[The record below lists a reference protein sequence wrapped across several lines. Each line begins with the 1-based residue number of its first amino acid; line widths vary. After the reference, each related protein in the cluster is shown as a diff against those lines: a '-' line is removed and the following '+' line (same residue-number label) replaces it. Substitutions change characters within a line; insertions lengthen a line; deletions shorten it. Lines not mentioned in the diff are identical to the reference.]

1 MTTEVD
7 PEAVEPGPV
16 ALHPRLLLGVQPCGD
31 PPWTGIAWTD
41 VTQPRSAAAGAAAAE
56 FYRKVAEAVALSAP
70 DGGSRGKKG
79 KKGKKKKPLGGVW
92 GAAKRGLGLKKGA
105 GGDPAAELDWTAR
118 GISPAGAFLALAPDG
133 SLRGS
138 VRCPPGRTP
147 GENGADV
154 AVAYDAFVEPA
165 EDLAGS
171 ASSAV
176 ESGDAKLWPSARGE
190 WLAVASATPGRAI
203 TLVDLGAV
211 GSPRGRPRSVP
222 PVPSSTGRLD
232 QFVPG
237 DAIAAMR
244 PSDDG
249 HALWTVTR
257 SGATWLW
264 GVPEGIPGVAKAA
277 WRPAPVAPAVT
288 ADASQGA
295 GKKPSNVDVGAS
307 SFVSDADGSN
317 RALAQARVDIARVYP
332 DSDSTDETPDHVGF
346 ALRVCAFTQPIK
358 DGFSVDGA
366 PLGNLSMAPMAEPA
380 LPDTAVVETSLRFAF
395 AEEGGWRVVEN
406 DEKNGRKRPTR
417 DPANHSW
424 HPATSAPGSSLRS
437 SKTAMSDV
445 SVDLDATVAQSR
457 VMARKCGVSATA
469 WSPAGD
475 HLAVAIEG
483 GANPRDGAN
492 DANDPTAPHNSRATA
507 AAVLVFSGRDLS
519 LVSVT
524 PWSEDEAH
532 PSALAWSRSG
542 KTLMILAAD
551 GTARAIAPDGTTRG
565 LRAPDAADDVEDST
579 FVPWSRW
586 RNGGRGDMA
595 CESEGTS
602 EDLRKS
608 LSRSSPA
615 FRLPTGAFAAVA
627 CSDPSGELPSGGFAL
642 SDGSRVAVFAID
654 ETTVASRPSPRDEA
668 PVPDELPVPIPTPTD
683 EKVEASGE
691 PVPDP
696 TPEPD
701 VTDDEAPEPGPGFPE
716 PAGSAGGEIDA
727 GEPRRV
733 GVKTVVEPE
742 VDPRA
747 TDANEPAA
755 PAPTDRTPRASA
767 PVPPSDPKPVPEA
780 KVEAKE
786 AVPPGSALAPS
797 PSTSPSPSPS
807 PAPSPA
813 PVAAAPVPAYDPI
826 TAPTLRA
833 KLASAHVSAQS
844 TPGPASFTSTGA
856 AVQPAGKAKEP
867 SKADAASARNA
878 QRIAFSSL
886 LTAADRAFME
896 GRKSDAVHLYHDAA
910 CEDPQGYPP
919 LVAVMVHAGDL
930 PGAVAAL
937 RAAFAAAA
945 GTRDDGEYPPA
956 ERGMASELARLVAK
970 AVASGRDRRFLL
982 EGGSTLGFP
991 SPVGWFP
998 AVTGQGT
1005 SPSRQP
1011 LEPGAA
1017 VEIMDAATPA
1027 LSVGLALRG
1036 HPKGAEEGVE
1046 AAMRA
1051 MTECAEPGAGDE
1063 NSGKE
1068 SSFSWRRSARA
1079 AAAVG
1084 RAVHPTEPDAAIRAD
1099 AVAADALLTRLRQ
1112 VAAQFPSADAKS
1124 GKSQIRFSRERMASV
1139 LEIVSEA
1146 DWVFAESAGAA
1157 EARASV
1163 ASAAADLCADVVVA
1177 CVSKLSPPTSVTS
1190 PRRGTDAVRKEAPWR
1205 DGLGA
1210 GLETLVAAV
1219 AGGGEATAQA
1229 AHGAIAAIADACWAL
1244 QCRDAYLATAREHS
1258 KVTELRPAPG
1268 DLDADLARRAVNLAA
1283 AVSPSNAFGWE
1294 PHDVL
1299 AQALGACASLS
1310 GAVSPELLAAM
1321 TELVPRTSGA
1331 SLRQPLARLRQRVGS
1346 GWSEETQG
1354 NLARVMLDAAA
1365 RERSRYVAK
1374 VADCL
1379 HALASERAEDRLSGS
1394 LLSAPPG
1401 PVKDAV
1407 SKNMGQPAR
1416 RSVILDRPSPPDE
1429 PASVVWANGE
1439 YAETVEDPLG
1449 GTGDPLPRL
1458 LGVERDP
1465 KWTAKLVPR
1474 GEVKVTGTN
1483 ASGASEA
1490 DAARAF
1496 GSPDVS
1502 VNVTRASGDDPST
1515 ANATA
1520 GSFFGAPSPSPSPA
1534 EAAKRDPELER
1545 LRADASE
1552 IQTKISGL
1560 RSSVE
1565 AQRKASETALR
1576 ESLSRSKERIAAA
1589 GRVPVAPAPAVL
1601 ADKTAGAVAGSFD
1614 ESSIARVADSPATHP
1629 RDPNT
1634 SVVERGN
1641 WKMILPAELTA
1652 SAVPGEAPPAVETS
1666 SSTSETSKSS
1676 GGGDSP
1682 SDDSPSASGG
1692 GDEAPGTDGSR
1703 SIDVAA
1709 APSPVPVV
1717 AESRGERRS
1726 KKKKGGK
1733 VRFVDEEEAVAAE
1746 VRARR
1751 KAAKAAAAVAKAAG
1765 VSEVKYLYRGN
1776 KPSFAGPDPLPATAT
1791 SGRTRVPHAVMYPG
1805 RERDAVEPKPE
1816 PKIPARVVPLMTVY
1830 DKRREALLRGLK
1842 GPVPREGQGTH
1853 LRLFTREAMR
1863 QAAVAALE
1871 QQKEEDREEWERWEA
1886 RQLAREKKRE
1896 GKSGG
1901 GGVDLDTTTR
1911 IAEAAAAA
1919 AMGDTEARLTQVL
1932 ASASQDQLA
1941 RMERAIRAMRGS
1953 NATPLKGGA
1962 KLPKTVLEEHLEDLD
1977 GAVPF
1982 TVEAALKYF
1991 EPSSPIHTD
2000 AVMQA
2005 AKEAAEESAK
2015 LGPSAQE
2022 MYYASYKA
2030 AMESATSQIA
2040 DDFNTAAVLAAA
2052 AGAARSARAHAA
2064 GATSLRTHE
2073 GLASHGVPPSLES
2086 RDRVGRLLA
2095 RRRAAAKAADVSG
2108 AAKVGVFK
2116 GTEGAGRVLA
2126 SVNEAQRSLEYR
2138 KGGPLKGK
2146 AKEAYRAGFESAMRD
2161 AGVAPTPS
2169 PATGM
2174 KKSTPRVAI
2183 PKLAIK
2189 GSPADLELHG
2199 GGGVTAPLAPRGA
2212 ISESPTTAGNVS
2224 TAAGGDDDD
2233 DDDRYTS
2240 SEDFSSDEDEV
2251 GECTLKLAAG
2261 LDTTAAQ
2268 EAAVAAIEAVARDA
2282 ELDVVGA
2289 AVDSLDDDARAAREA
2304 ARRSAEGILSGDV
2317 LESYLAGVESSVQ
2330 GLPPPL
2336 PPLDGSTPAKR
2347 VTFAASDE
2355 ATPAPPRRI
2364 AVVDEDAEGDII
2376 HVPATPVTPV
2386 TPGSSGGS
2394 DKLRAARERR
2404 KVESAQKRG
2413 VPFSPH
2419 TEARAVEAERE
2430 LSAAIALE
2438 APKDPFAEGGE
2449 WWWTSR
2455 TARERAVMFAGTAP
2469 SAPSDRSSKSG
2480 SEKQLRRKELSD
2492 AEQRAVEA
2500 EKRMARREAELAKKM
2515 SAAEKK
2521 RAEESRKVLDGFRE
2535 VSQALKA
2542 LEMDADVLEI
2552 DLSES
2557 SATMAAIESARN
2569 ERSLAQLAQMARD
2582 ARTIREKAEEED
2594 EAVDAAMK
2602 EMTRQKV
2609 DRVKGLDYGSYY

>member
-1 MTTEVD
+1 M
-7 PEAVEPGPV
+7 
-16 ALHPRLLLGVQPCGD
+16 
-31 PPWTGIAWTD
+31 
-41 VTQPRSAAAGAAAAE
+41 
-56 FYRKVAEAVALSAP
+56 
-70 DGGSRGKKG
+70 
-79 KKGKKKKPLGGVW
+79 
-92 GAAKRGLGLKKGA
+92 
-105 GGDPAAELDWTAR
+105 
-118 GISPAGAFLALAPDG
+118 
-133 SLRGS
+133 
-138 VRCPPGRTP
+138 
-147 GENGADV
+147 
-154 AVAYDAFVEPA
+154 
-165 EDLAGS
+165 
-171 ASSAV
+171 
-176 ESGDAKLWPSARGE
+176 
-190 WLAVASATPGRAI
+190 
-203 TLVDLGAV
+203 
-211 GSPRGRPRSVP
+211 
-222 PVPSSTGRLD
+222 
-232 QFVPG
+232 
-237 DAIAAMR
+237 
-244 PSDDG
+244 
-249 HALWTVTR
+249 
-257 SGATWLW
+257 
-264 GVPEGIPGVAKAA
+264 
-277 WRPAPVAPAVT
+277 
-288 ADASQGA
+288 
-295 GKKPSNVDVGAS
+295 
-307 SFVSDADGSN
+307 
-317 RALAQARVDIARVYP
+317 
-332 DSDSTDETPDHVGF
+332 
-346 ALRVCAFTQPIK
+346 
-358 DGFSVDGA
+358 
-366 PLGNLSMAPMAEPA
+366 
-380 LPDTAVVETSLRFAF
+380 
-395 AEEGGWRVVEN
+395 
-406 DEKNGRKRPTR
+406 
-417 DPANHSW
+417 
-424 HPATSAPGSSLRS
+424 
-437 SKTAMSDV
+437 
-445 SVDLDATVAQSR
+445 
-457 VMARKCGVSATA
+457 
-469 WSPAGD
+469 
-475 HLAVAIEG
+475 
-483 GANPRDGAN
+483 
-492 DANDPTAPHNSRATA
+492 
-507 AAVLVFSGRDLS
+507 
-519 LVSVT
+519 
-524 PWSEDEAH
+524 
-532 PSALAWSRSG
+532 
-542 KTLMILAAD
+542 
-551 GTARAIAPDGTTRG
+551 
-565 LRAPDAADDVEDST
+565 
-579 FVPWSRW
+579 
-586 RNGGRGDMA
+586 
-595 CESEGTS
+595 
-602 EDLRKS
+602 
-608 LSRSSPA
+608 
-615 FRLPTGAFAAVA
+615 
-627 CSDPSGELPSGGFAL
+627 
-642 SDGSRVAVFAID
+642 
-654 ETTVASRPSPRDEA
+654 
-668 PVPDELPVPIPTPTD
+668 
-683 EKVEASGE
+683 
-691 PVPDP
+691 
-696 TPEPD
+696 
-701 VTDDEAPEPGPGFPE
+701 
-716 PAGSAGGEIDA
+716 
-727 GEPRRV
+727 
-733 GVKTVVEPE
+733 
-742 VDPRA
+742 
-747 TDANEPAA
+747 
-755 PAPTDRTPRASA
+755 
-767 PVPPSDPKPVPEA
+767 
-780 KVEAKE
+780 
-786 AVPPGSALAPS
+786 
-797 PSTSPSPSPS
+797 
-807 PAPSPA
+807 
-813 PVAAAPVPAYDPI
+813 
-826 TAPTLRA
+826 
-833 KLASAHVSAQS
+833 
-844 TPGPASFTSTGA
+844 
-856 AVQPAGKAKEP
+856 
-867 SKADAASARNA
+867 
-878 QRIAFSSL
+878 
-886 LTAADRAFME
+886 
-896 GRKSDAVHLYHDAA
+896 
-910 CEDPQGYPP
+910 
-919 LVAVMVHAGDL
+919 AVMIHAGDL

-956 ERGMASELARLVAK
+956 ERGMASELASLVAK

-998 AVTGQGT
+998 AVTGAT
-1005 SPSRQP
+1005 SPPGQP
-1011 LEPGAA
+1011 LEPEAA

-1036 HPKGAEEGVE
+1036 HPKGAKEGVE

-1051 MTECAEPGAGDE
+1051 MTACAVGAGDE
-1063 NSGKE
+1063 KNVPGK

-1084 RAVHPTEPDAAIRAD
+1084 RAVHPTEPDAATRAD
-1099 AVAADALLTRLRQ
+1099 AVAADALLARLRQ

-1163 ASAAADLCADVVVA
+1163 ACAAADLCADVVVA

-1190 PRRGTDAVRKEAPWR
+1190 PRRGSGVDRKEAPWR
-1205 DGLGA
+1205 DGVSA

-1229 AHGAIAAIADACWAL
+1229 AHGAIAAISDACWAL

-1258 KVTELRPAPG
+1258 KVTELRPAPA

-1321 TELVPRTSGA
+1321 TELVPRTAGA

-1407 SKNMGQPAR
+1407 SRNMGQPAR

-1474 GEVKVTGTN
+1474 GEVKVTGAN
-1483 ASGASEA
+1483 APGASET
-1490 DAARAF
+1490 DPARAF

-1502 VNVTRASGDDPST
+1502 VNVTRASGDDPSS

-1520 GSFFGAPSPSPSPA
+1520 GSVFGAPSPSPSPA
-1534 EAAKRDPELER
+1534 EAAKRDPELDR
-1545 LRADASE
+1545 LRADAEE

-1560 RSSVE
+1560 RTSVE

-1589 GRVPVAPAPAVL
+1589 GRVPVAPAPAVS

-1614 ESSIARVADSPATHP
+1614 ESSIARVADSPATDPH
-1629 RDPNT
+1629 DPNT

-1676 GGGDSP
+1676 GCGDSP
-1682 SDDSPSASGG
+1682 SGDSPS
-1692 GDEAPGTDGSR
+1692 GDSPSAPGTDGSR
-1703 SIDVAA
+1703 STDVAA

-1717 AESRGERRS
+1717 TESRGERRS

-1733 VRFVDEEEAVAAE
+1733 VRFVDEEEAIAAE

-1805 RERDAVEPKPE
+1805 RERDAAEPKPE

-1842 GPVPREGQGTH
+1842 DPVPREGQGTH

-1896 GKSGG
+1896 GKSGT

-1953 NATPLKGGA
+1953 NATPVKGGA
-1962 KLPKTVLEEHLEDLD
+1962 KLPKTVLEEHLEDHD

-2126 SVNEAQRSLEYR
+2126 SVNEAERSLEYR
-2138 KGGPLKGK
+2138 EGGPLKGK

-2161 AGVAPTPS
+2161 AGVAPSPS
-2169 PATGM
+2169 PARGTASSSSEM

-2224 TAAGGDDDD
+2224 TAAGGGGND

-2251 GECTLKLAAG
+2251 GESTLKLAAG

-2289 AVDSLDDDARAAREA
+2289 AVDSLNDDARAAREA

-2364 AVVDEDAEGDII
+2364 AVVDEDAEGDTT

-2419 TEARAVEAERE
+2419 TEARAAEAERE

-2449 WWWTSR
+2449 WWWTSQ
-2455 TARERAVMFAGTAP
+2455 TARERAVMFGGTAP

-2480 SEKQLRRKELSD
+2480 SGKQLRRKELSD

-2535 VSQALKA
+2535 VSQALKT
-2542 LEMDADVLEI
+2542 LEMDADVLEM

-2569 ERSLAQLAQMARD
+2569 ERSLAQMAQMARD